1 MVVQD
6 DSEEITDKGS
16 KEEDEKKAESD
27 EKEEEKPEEK
37 PKSDYGLEMK
47 CEEVKHSRAPASP
60 ARSAA
65 AARSRPRTPAT
76 RRSCPTA

>member
-47 CEEVKHSRAPASP
+47 CEEVKHQIIAGK
-60 ARSAA
+60 
-65 AARSRPRTPAT
+65 AT
-76 RRSCPTA
+76 DFHLQIKNKGKNIRGS